1 MEYSTSYMEY
11 VYSIGLTVSSKPS
24 IFFPLQT
31 DRAPDSPRQ
40 YTKRLREKHPCLT
53 ILQNDIH
60 FKFVLTTALHAIL
73 KMIPKLGYLKKTH
86 IHTQWH
92 SSLLISV
99 NKFTYL
105 VNTEHLPCG
114 KHALGS
120 GLGSP
125 SPCLKEASSLGLSI
139 TRAPKQRGCHHLT
152 GVAEVRH
159 QKGGSAKSNCKA
171 YRIGSGIQGTLISS
185 Y

>member
-11 VYSIGLTVSSKPS
+11 VYSVSLTVSSKPS
-24 IFFPLQT
+24 VFPSSNRQSTRLT
-31 DRAPDSPRQ
+31 RQ
-40 YTKRLREKHPCLT
+40 YTKWLREKHPCLT
-53 ILQNDIH
+53 STQNDIH

-99 NKFTYL
+99 YKFTYL

-114 KHALGS
+114 RHALGS
-120 GLGSP
+120 ELGSP
-125 SPCLKEASSLGLSI
+125 SPCLKEASSLGLSHYQVSE
-139 TRAPKQRGCHHLT
+139 AKGMPSSDNK
-152 GVAEVRH
+152 VA
-159 QKGGSAKSNCKA
+159 GSQTSEREALQSPTVEP
-171 YRIGSGIQGTLISS
+171 IE
-185 Y
+185 